1 MKKRKKILH
10 IITSLGNGGAEK
22 NLLRLCLAD
31 KINQNVIVTLK
42 ENNFYL
48 KTLKDHRITVINLNI
63 LKNPITAFKR
73 LILII
78 KRIKPKIIMSW
89 MYHACLLII
98 LINKFIDSKI
108 IKIWNIRHSTV
119 VPLKTKLFTYLIA
132 RYILV
137 IFSSLPSK
145 IVFNSFHSKKI
156 HKSYGF
162 LNKNSHII
170 HNGYEKKK
178 FKKKKLTNQIN
189 FGFIG
194 RYSLQKNF
202 EFFFKIISFLKKKK
216 INFKFYLV
224 GANVNNQN
232 KELLTF
238 IREFDI
244 EDKIIFLKT
253 KKDISNYFNLFDV
266 TVSTSVYGESFPNI
280 LAESLFSS
288 TPCLATD
295 FGENKLIV
303 KKGGFIYKR
312 NNLSDFNLKFK
323 KICILRKRKKKWD
336 YFRKQGY
343 YYVNKNFSKNKML
356 SKYYELYNR

>member
-137 IFSSLPSK
+137 SL
-145 IVFNSFHSKKI
+145 N
-156 HKSYGF
+156 
-162 LNKNSHII
+162 
-170 HNGYEKKK
+170 
-178 FKKKKLTNQIN
+178 
-189 FGFIG
+189 
-194 RYSLQKNF
+194 
-202 EFFFKIISFLKKKK
+202 
-216 INFKFYLV
+216 
-224 GANVNNQN
+224 
-232 KELLTF
+232 
-238 IREFDI
+238 
-244 EDKIIFLKT
+244 
-253 KKDISNYFNLFDV
+253 
-266 TVSTSVYGESFPNI
+266 
-280 LAESLFSS
+280 
-288 TPCLATD
+288 
-295 FGENKLIV
+295 
-303 KKGGFIYKR
+303 
-312 NNLSDFNLKFK
+312 
-323 KICILRKRKKKWD
+323 
-336 YFRKQGY
+336 
-343 YYVNKNFSKNKML
+343 
-356 SKYYELYNR
+356 

>member
-31 KINQNVIVTLK
+31 KINQNIIVTLK

-48 KTLKDHRITVINLNI
+48 KILKDKKITVINLNI
-63 LKNPITAFKR
+63 LKNPIIGFKK
-73 LILII
+73 LISTI
-78 KRIKPKIIMSW
+78 KRIKPKIIISW

-119 VPLKTKLFTYLIA
+119 VLFKTKLFTYLIA

-137 IFSSLPSK
+137 IFSSLPNK

-162 LNKNSHII
+162 LNKNSHVI
-170 HNGYEKKK
+170 HNGFEKKK
-178 FKKKKLTNQIN
+178 FQKKKLTNQIN

-202 EFFFKIISFLKKKK
+202 KFLFEIISFLKKKK
-216 INFKFYLV
+216 INFKFYLI

-232 KELLTF
+232 KKLLAF
-238 IREFDI
+238 MKDFDI
-244 EDKIIFLKT
+244 KDKVIFLKT
-253 KKDISNYFNLFDV
+253 TKDISNYFNLFDI

-295 FGENKLIV
+295 FGENKLII
-303 KKGGFIYKR
+303 KKGGFIYKT
-312 NNLSDFNLKFK
+312 NNLRDFYLKFK
-323 KICILRKRKKKWD
+323 KICILRKSKKNWE

-343 YYVNKNFSKNKML
+343 YHVNKNFSKNKML
-356 SKYYELYNR
+356 SRYYELYN